1 MKRLIMGVS
10 IIALLWAVGFASF
23 IGQLPTQFT
32 DSPGK
37 SDGIV
42 VYTGG
47 PDRISAGME
56 IFSNGHAG
64 RLLISGV
71 HQDTSRER
79 LATMWAGAP
88 ALFDCC
94 VDLGR
99 KALTTEGNAAE
110 VGAWLSDHDYRSLIL
125 VTSEYHMPRAL
136 VSTRARLPD
145 TTITP
150 YAVKSGYLNSQGR
163 PATLRA
169 WGKLSGEYSKYLL
182 AQVKAF
188 FSQFGN

>member
-1 MKRLIMGVS
+1 MQRLIMGGS
-10 IIALLWAVGFASF
+10 IIAILWAIGFMSF
-23 IGQLPTQFT
+23 VGQLPAPASG
-32 DSPGK
+32 SPDK

-47 PDRISAGME
+47 PDRITAGME
-56 IFSNGHAG
+56 IFSNGNG
-64 RLLISGV
+64 DRLLISGV
-71 HQDTSRER
+71 HKDTSRER
-79 LATMWAGAP
+79 LATLWAGAP

-99 KALTTEGNAAE
+99 EALTTEGNAAE
-110 VGAWLSDHDYRSLIL
+110 AGVWLRDHDYESLVL

-136 VSTRARLPD
+136 VSTRAQLPD
-145 TTITP
+145 ATIVP
-150 YAVKSGYLNSQGR
+150 YAVTSGYLDSQGR
-163 PATLRA
+163 PATLSA

>member
-10 IIALLWAVGFASF
+10 IIAILWAIGFMSF
-23 IGQLPTQFT
+23 IGQLPAPA
-32 DSPGK
+32 SGPPGK

-47 PDRISAGME
+47 PDRITAGME
-56 IFSNGHAG
+56 IFSNGLG
-64 RLLISGV
+64 DRLLISGV

-99 KALTTEGNAAE
+99 EALTTEGNAAE
-110 VGAWLSDHDYRSLIL
+110 VGAWLRDHDYKSLIL

-136 VSTRARLPD
+136 VSTRARLPGAE
-145 TTITP
+145 ITP
-150 YAVKSGYLNSQGR
+150 YAVASGYLDSHGR
-163 PATLRA
+163 PATFHA

-182 AQVKAF
+182 AQLKAL

>member
-1 MKRLIMGVS
+1 MQRLIWGGS
-10 IIALLWAVGFASF
+10 IIAILWAIGFVSF
-23 IGQLPTQFT
+23 IGQLPAPAVGIP
-32 DSPGK
+32 DK

-47 PDRISAGME
+47 PDRITAGME
-56 IFSNGHAG
+56 MFSNGLGG

-79 LATMWAGAP
+79 LATMWAGTP
-88 ALFDCC
+88 SLFDCC

-99 KALTTEGNAAE
+99 EALTTEGNAAE
-110 VGAWLSDHDYRSLIL
+110 VGAWLNDHDYESLIL

-136 VSTRARLPD
+136 VATRARLPNA
-145 TTITP
+145 TIVP
-150 YAVKSGYLNSQGR
+150 YAVTSGYLDSQGR

-182 AQVKAF
+182 AHVKAF
-188 FSQFGN
+188 FSKFGN

>member
-1 MKRLIMGVS
+1 MRRLILGLS
-10 IIALLWAVGFASF
+10 IIALSWAISFAVF
-23 IGQLPTQFT
+23 LEQLPAPAAGP
-32 DSPGK
+32 PGK

-56 IFSNGHAG
+56 IFANDHGD

-71 HQDTSRER
+71 HRDTSRER
-79 LATMWAGAP
+79 LATLWAGAP
-88 ALFDCC
+88 ARFDCC

-99 KALTTEGNAAE
+99 EALTTEGNAAE
-110 VGAWLSDHDYRSLIL
+110 VGDWVRDHDFKSFIL

-136 VSTRARLPD
+136 VSTRARLPNA
-145 TTITP
+145 TISP
-150 YAVKSGYLNSQGR
+150 YAVTSGYLNSRGR

-182 AQVKAF
+182 AQVKAL
-188 FSQFGN
+188 FSLSGN